1 VFFPG
6 ESQGQKCLVGCSP
19 WIHKELDTTERL
31 TLTLDHT
38 ETFLL
43 MKSKGLK
50 ESRRENNLAGHDS
63 TSSSALY
70 EFHFLPSSPNHL
82 TPHYTTFPPWAG
94 WYQSGLASW
103 KRHWTRFHIL
113 GGLSL
118 WHLYFKLLLFRGC
131 CPLSSQGGPRNQSA
145 GRLEPG
151 HAPSQRDDPPTHLP
165 NGTTLEKL
173 FVLILLKT
181 ASKWLPS
188 RLCQDRL
195 SDPWPDRN
203 HRVT

>member
-1 VFFPG
+1 MRYWLSWANFLDLLIR
-6 ESQGQKCLVGCSP
+6 KDRKLM
-19 WIHKELDTTERL
+19 WIIRCTER
-31 TLTLDHT
+31 DD
-38 ETFLL
+38 
-43 MKSKGLK
+43 MKVQKAWLSSWWNPKDWK
-50 ESRRENNLAGHDS
+50 KAEEDNLAGCDS

-70 EFHFLPSSPNHL
+70 EFHFLPSPPNHL
-82 TPHYTTFPPWAG
+82 TPHYTTFPPWAR
-94 WYQSGLASW
+94 WYQSGSSW
-103 KRHWTRFHIL
+103 KRHWIRFHIL

-118 WHLYFKLLLFRGC
+118 WHLYFKLLLFKGC
-131 CPLSSQGGPRNQSA
+131 RPLSSQGGPRNQSA
-145 GRLEPG
+145 GCLEPG
-151 HAPSQRDDPPTHLP
+151 HTPSQRDDPPTHLP